1 MRNLKILSFT
11 LLLSVSLTG
20 VANATTWQLQNSD
33 TFNRS
38 NRELIGDTMSDGSG
52 VWASRDNVTGVH
64 SVTSNQYFS
73 GAGSWNNVPV
83 YNTTMS
89 STQGDQASE
98 VTYKGSTNGGPV
110 VRYAS
115 GAYYYLNVSGSSFT
129 IYYAT
134 TGYPGTVVGTVSETT
149 ATGDV
154 VRLEAVGTTLTAYEN
169 GVSKLSVT
177 DSNLSTGRSG
187 IWLAFS
193 AYYDDYNDYI
203 PQVTPPAP
211 STRRKSPSPMLIG
224 L

>member
-1 MRNLKILSFT
+1 MKTLKILA
-11 LLLSVSLTG
+11 LALILSTSLIG
-20 VANATTWQLQNSD
+20 VANATTWQAQNSD
-33 TFNRS
+33 NFNRS
-38 NRELIGDTMSDGSG
+38 NVELIGNTGSDGSL
-52 VWASRDNVTGVH
+52 VWSSRDTTTGVH

-73 GAGSWNNVPV
+73 GAGSWNNVPL

-98 VTYKGSTNGGPV
+98 VTYQGSTNGGPV

-149 ATGDV
+149 TTGDV
-154 VRLEAVGTTLTAYEN
+154 VRLEAVGTSLTAYEN

-203 PQVTPPAP
+203 PQVAA
-211 STRRKSPSPMLIG
+211 STARRVQIIVQ
-224 L
+224 